1 MTTKNDLAEAV
12 VIERTYNAPVAR
24 VWKALTDVEEMRQWY
39 FDLKEFTPEV
49 GFEFEFVV
57 EHEGM
62 KYHHLCKVTEVIPQK
77 KIAYTWR
84 YKGEPG
90 DSLVTFELS
99 ADGNKTRLRLTHEG
113 LETFPKTPAYA
124 RKNFEAGWT
133 GIGTELEQFLE
144 GQDRQFVISRTFD
157 APRDLMWKIW
167 TERDHLAKWFGPKGV
182 TIVSAKNDLRVGGVF
197 HYGMKTADGKMMWG
211 KWIYRE
217 IVPPQRLVF
226 IVSFSDEQGGV
237 GRHPFNAEWPL
248 ETLST
253 VTFAEQDGKTEV
265 TVRWTPHNATES
277 ERKTF
282 ETNREGM
289 KQGWGG
295 TFDRLAEYLEER
307 KS

>member
-1 MTTKNDLAEAV
+1 MTTKNHLAEAV
-12 VIERTYNAPVAR
+12 VIERTFNAPIAR

-99 ADGNKTRLRLTHEG
+99 ADGNKTKLRLTHEG

-133 GIGTELEQFLE
+133 GIATELEQFLE

-237 GRHPFNAEWPL
+237 ARHPFNAEWPL